1 MPKLLKEVAVFD
13 DWWPEVDPK
22 RWPVAGS
29 VVVCR
34 DAKVRLGSRSWMVS
48 IMGDGKLA
56 GDMVTR
62 GLFWQLQDALIFAR
76 AIRGE

>member
-1 MPKLLKEVAVFD
+1 MPKVPIREVVVFD

-29 VVVCR
+29 VVVCK
-34 DAKVRLGSRSWMVS
+34 DAKVRLGGRTWLVA

-56 GDMVTR
+56 GDMVPR
-62 GLFWQLQDALIFAR
+62 GLFWQLRDALTFAQV
-76 AIRGE
+76 IR